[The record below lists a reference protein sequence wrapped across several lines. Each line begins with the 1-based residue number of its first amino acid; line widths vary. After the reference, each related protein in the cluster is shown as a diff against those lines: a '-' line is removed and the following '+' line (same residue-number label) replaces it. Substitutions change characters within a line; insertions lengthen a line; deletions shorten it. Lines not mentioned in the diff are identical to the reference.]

1 MQIETR
7 FFDQFERIRRAV
19 LAFTKSVDHYD
30 SPHWIAPWSET
41 GRTFELEDALL
52 DLWYLDDQDGRETR
66 VYPGLVALNHEQIT
80 LAAELNLAKDHFH
93 KTVQTLKERDSVK
106 WREIQGMLTRRYQNL
121 NEQLS
126 REGLV
131 RLHLKQVYRHI
142 PLVVK
147 RPDRVGFSWYSSGRS
162 ISRITKKEAWDRLVQ
177 LNTEATHIQIQM
189 QRLASLPDN
198 EPLARVQRQ
207 APVLRANLVFADG
220 RRKSMNV
227 SLPLLFPSQGINALP
242 AFSTPPVSPPTQRQR
257 LIRSDNK
264 LEDEAFLPSIRV
276 HRYRSHSPKGYYY

>member
-1 MQIETR
+1 MQTETR
-7 FFDQFERIRRAV
+7 IFDQFERIRRAT

-30 SPHWIAPWSET
+30 SPCWMAPWSESS
-41 GRTFELEDALL
+41 RAPEIEEALM
-52 DLWYLDDQDGRETR
+52 DLWYLEDQDGRETR
-66 VYPGLVALNHEQIT
+66 VYPGLIALNHEQIT
-80 LAAELNLAKDHFH
+80 LAAELNLAKDQFR
-93 KTVQTLKERDSVK
+93 KTVQSIKDNHSVK
-106 WREIQGMLTRRYQNL
+106 WREIQGALTRRYQNL
-121 NEQLS
+121 NERLS

-131 RLHLKQVYRHI
+131 RLHLKQVFRHV

-147 RPDRVGFSWYSSGRS
+147 RPDRVGFGWYSSGRS
-162 ISRITKKEAWDRLVQ
+162 ITRITKKDAWEKLVQ
-177 LNTEATHIQIQM
+177 LNTEAAHIQIQM
-189 QRLASLPDN
+189 QRLAALPDN

-227 SLPLLFPSQGINALP
+227 SLPLLFPSQGFNELP
-242 AFSTPPVSPPTQRQR
+242 AFSAPPVSPPTQRQR

-276 HRYRSHSPKGYYY
+276 HRYKSSSPRGYY